1 MVIFEAPYF
10 DGYKTNPQ
18 DFVNWMNGR
27 GDHGSVQLGFAQ
39 PATDSTKSGYQLSD
53 PSPTGQRVG
62 SDWTVLSGSGRVSIG
77 VGSGRNL
84 PDLAENWADL
94 AEIWRIWPKTS
105 FVW

>member
-27 GDHGSVQLGFAQ
+27 GDQGLVQVGFAQ

-62 SDWTVLSGSGRVSIG
+62 SDWTVLCQKWSGLHRG
-77 VGSGRNL
+77 
-84 PDLAENWADL
+84 
-94 AEIWRIWPKTS
+94 RIWPKLAGFGRKLGRS
-105 FVW
+105 G